1 MDNQSSLIR
10 GSAKEHHNM
19 NLTITENATAKI
31 VEAIQEEGNPALKLR
46 MYVQGGGCSGMSYG
60 FTLDEV
66 QNEDDWVIP
75 AGSATVLV
83 DSMSMQYVAG
93 AEVDYRDDLSGSQF
107 IIKNPNAQTT
117 CGCGSSF
124 QPDYDMME

>member
-1 MDNQSSLIR
+1 
-10 GSAKEHHNM
+10 M

-31 VEAIQEEGNPALKLR
+31 IEVIQEEGNPALKLR

-75 AGSATVLV
+75 AGSASILV
-83 DSMSMQYVAG
+83 DSMSMQYIAG
-93 AEVDYRDDLSGSQF
+93 AEVDFKDDLSGSQF
-107 IIKNPNAQTT
+107 VISNPNAQTT

-124 QPDYDMME
+124 GI